1 MVAILDAQKTL
12 GEALK
17 EFPIDKRR
25 DIPIIVRLLENPA
38 SPVALPGKISRLGY
52 YCLHLLLERHLTS
65 FDKAFVVGFTMGN
78 DRKTK
83 SWHIKIF
90 KFFSQY
96 LYPNPYNFT
105 PEDFCSFDLGFK
117 YGRSLDPKIQRIY
130 LTKYTYFTI
139 KYLRERFGIQPDYLL
154 QLRLEENEY
163 RSQYLANL
171 RDRKTKPSKLLN
183 SNTLK
188 ISSSIFALGLGL
200 MLTLNNPWILSLNTL
215 KISSSIFAFLGGL
228 ILALNT
234 PWSGYGFIFLA
245 CSSSQLLIASIL
257 EVDKIMIFYS
267 ATLFA
272 FTDLLGIYR
281 WLLSKKK
288 IINH

>member
-1 MVAILDAQKTL
+1 MIAILDSKKTL
-12 GEALK
+12 KEALK
-17 EFPIDKRR
+17 EFAIDKPG
-25 DIPIIVRLLENPA
+25 DIPIIVKLIQNPA

-65 FDKAFVVGFTMGN
+65 FDKAFVVGFSMGN

-83 SWHIKIF
+83 FWHIKIF

-117 YGRSLDPKIQRIY
+117 YGRSLDPKIQGIY

-139 KYLRERFGIQPDYLL
+139 EFLRGTFGIQPDYLL

-163 RSQYLANL
+163 RSQYLANF
-171 RDRKTKPSKLLN
+171 RNRKNKPFKLLN
-183 SNTLK
+183 PN
-188 ISSSIFALGLGL
+188 I
-200 MLTLNNPWILSLNTL
+200 L
-215 KISSSIFAFLGGL
+215 KISSSIFAFCGGL
-228 ILALNT
+228 ILALNQ

-245 CSSSQLLIASIL
+245 CSSSQMLIASIL
-257 EVDKIMIFYS
+257 TSDRIMIAYS
-267 ATLFA
+267 GILFT
-272 FTDLLGIYR
+272 FVDLLGVYF
-281 WLLSKKK
+281 WLFKDIS
-288 IINH
+288 